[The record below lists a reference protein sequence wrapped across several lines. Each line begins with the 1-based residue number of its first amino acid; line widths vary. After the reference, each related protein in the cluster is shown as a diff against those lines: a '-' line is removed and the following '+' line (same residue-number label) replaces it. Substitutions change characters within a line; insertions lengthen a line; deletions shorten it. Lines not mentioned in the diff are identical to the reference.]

1 MPANTPEPT
10 TLAPSPRPL
19 KSCLSKTNLRDLD
32 ESGSE
37 RGLLKHNVSF
47 CQIEI
52 REYEQTLVDNP
63 CVTKGPPIGLDWNYE
78 ECGSFQVDDYELHK
92 GANRR
97 SRSMMMIPSF
107 VREKQLCQEWNVTKA
122 EIQKMKKKVSKQ
134 KRQRYVSS
142 NNSDSL
148 ERSLDAFNTAK
159 RGIKKRLSFLNVGK
173 KKGTTDEELL
183 RQYSDIVTASSCKRK
198 NRVKSCND
206 LQLMAAQQEL
216 LESTNDENE
225 QGSISGLS
233 RKPMCKSM
241 VNLSTFNTFQEDEDK
256 APQDDAS
263 PVESDKTEDTEDDWG
278 FGLEEETS
286 EDIITTPFLQPATK
300 EKPLQVEKLPR
311 LSRSLDSSQR
321 LKNLL

>member
-1 MPANTPEPT
+1 MPANPPEPT
-10 TLAPSPRPL
+10 TLVPSPRPL

-32 ESGSE
+32 GSGSE
-37 RGLLKHNVSF
+37 RGLMKRNVSF

-78 ECGSFQVDDYELHK
+78 ECGAFHVDDYELHR

-97 SRSMMMIPSF
+97 SRSMMMVPSF
-107 VREKQLCQEWNVTKA
+107 VREKQLRQEWDVTKA
-122 EIQKMKKKVSKQ
+122 QIQKMKRKVNKQ
-134 KRQRYVSS
+134 KRERYVSS

-148 ERSLDAFNTAK
+148 EKSLDVFNTAK
-159 RGIKKRLSFLNVGK
+159 RKIKKRLSFLNLVK
-173 KKGTTDEELL
+173 KKGMTDEELL
-183 RQYSDIVTASSCKRK
+183 RHYSDMVTASSSKRK

-225 QGSISGLS
+225 QGTTSVLL

-241 VNLSTFNTFQEDEDK
+241 VNLSTFNTLEEDEDK
-256 APQDDAS
+256 APPDDAS
-263 PVESDKTEDTEDDWG
+263 PVESDKTEDTDDDWG
-278 FGLEEETS
+278 FDLEEDTS
-286 EDIITTPFLQPATK
+286 EDIITSPFLQPTTK
-300 EKPLQVEKLPR
+300 EKTVQVEKLPS

-321 LKNLL
+321 LKNIL